1 MLDDRKAAILGAL
14 VDAFVDSGEPV
25 SSATIARIADLG
37 VSSAT
42 IRNELVKLEHD
53 GYVVQPHTSAGRVP
67 TAAAYRF
74 YVQHL
79 AGTARLRSAVRN
91 RIERFF
97 ADAHLRDLFQEA
109 SDLLADLS
117 HLPAVV
123 VGPGL
128 GSDVL
133 KDVHLFQVSPKV
145 VKVVLVTES
154 GNVSQNLAP
163 ITRPVSHHEIDAAER
178 LLAQAFVGR
187 DVSEG
192 VDAAEEL
199 QGGDRSADVR
209 TLVKV
214 AAGVAQRSKQSIRK
228 LYYGGTSQ
236 LTNLWG
242 NLAELHWLLEFLE
255 AEDSVLELLDE
266 PGEGTTVRIGDELP
280 LGDAADLAVVTTT
293 FETGY
298 EGTGR
303 VGVIG
308 PMRMDYRRTIR
319 LVEEVGEG
327 LGESLG
333 D

>member
-25 SSATIARIADLG
+25 SSAAIARIANLG

-42 IRNELVKLEHD
+42 IRNELVRLEQD
-53 GYVVQPHTSAGRVP
+53 GFVVQPHTSAGRVP

-79 AGTARLRSAVRN
+79 AGTARLRSAVRG

-97 ADAHLRDLFQEA
+97 EEAHLRDLFQEA

-154 GNVSQNLAP
+154 GNVTQNFAP
-163 ITRPVSHHEIDAAER
+163 VGRPVGRKEIDAAER
-178 LLAQAFVGR
+178 LLARAFVGR

-199 QGGDRSADVR
+199 QDSKSGVG
-209 TLVKV
+209 TLVRV
-214 AAGVAQRSKQSIRK
+214 AAGVAQRSKQSVRK

-255 AEDSVLELLDE
+255 AEESVLEVLDE

-280 LGDAADLAVVTTT
+280 VGEGADLAVVTTT
-293 FETGY
+293 FATGY

-327 LGESLG
+327 LGDSLG

>member
-1 MLDDRKAAILGAL
+1 MLDDRKAAIMAAL

-25 SSATIARIADLG
+25 SSAAIARLANLG

-67 TAAAYRF
+67 TAAAYRY

-79 AGTARLRSAVRN
+79 AGSARLRRAVRG

-97 ADAHLRDLFQEA
+97 AEAHLRDLFQEA

-154 GNVSQNLAP
+154 GNVSQNFAP
-163 ITRPVSHHEIDAAER
+163 VARPISKNEVDAAER

-199 QGGDRSADVR
+199 QSARSPDVSG
-209 TLVKV
+209 LVKV
-214 AAGVAQRSKQSIRK
+214 AAGVARRSKQSVRK

-255 AEDSVLELLDE
+255 AEDSVLEVLDE
-266 PGEGTTVRIGDELP
+266 TGEGTTVRIGDELP
-280 LGDAADLAVVTTT
+280 VGEGTDLAVVTTT

>member
-14 VDAFVDSGEPV
+14 VHAFVDGGEPV
-25 SSATIARIADLG
+25 SSAAIARVANLG

-42 IRNELVKLEHD
+42 IRNELVKLEQD

-67 TAAAYRF
+67 TAAAYRY

-79 AGTARLRSAVRN
+79 AGPARLRRAVRS

-97 ADAHLRDLFQEA
+97 AEAHLRDLFQEA

-154 GNVSQNLAP
+154 GNVSQNFAP
-163 ITRPVSHHEIDAAER
+163 VARSVSSHEIDAAER

-192 VDAAEEL
+192 VDAAAEL
-199 QGGDRSADVR
+199 PDARSADVR
-209 TLVKV
+209 SLVRV
-214 AAGVAQRSKQSIRK
+214 AAGVAQKSKQSVRK

-255 AEDSVLELLDE
+255 AEDAVLEVLDE
-266 PGEGTTVRIGDELP
+266 TGDGTTVRIGDELP
-280 LGDAADLAVVTTT
+280 VGGTDLAVVTTT

>member
-14 VDAFVDSGEPV
+14 VDAFVDGGEPV
-25 SSATIARIADLG
+25 SSAAIARLANLG

-42 IRNELVKLEHD
+42 IRNELVRLEQD

-67 TAAAYRF
+67 TAAAYRY
-74 YVQHL
+74 YVQHI
-79 AGTARLRSAVRN
+79 AGPARLRSAVRG

-97 ADAHLRDLFQEA
+97 AEAHLRDLFQEA

-154 GNVSQNLAP
+154 GNVTQNFAP
-163 ITRPVSHHEIDAAER
+163 VARPVSRNEIDAAER

-192 VDAAEEL
+192 VDAAAEL
-199 QGGDRSADVR
+199 QDGRSDIG

-214 AAGVAQRSKQSIRK
+214 AAGVAQRSKQSVRK

-255 AEDSVLELLDE
+255 AEESVLELLDE
-266 PGEGTTVRIGDELP
+266 PGEGTTVRIGDELSV
-280 LGDAADLAVVTTT
+280 GGGADLAVVTTT

-327 LGESLG
+327 LGDSLG